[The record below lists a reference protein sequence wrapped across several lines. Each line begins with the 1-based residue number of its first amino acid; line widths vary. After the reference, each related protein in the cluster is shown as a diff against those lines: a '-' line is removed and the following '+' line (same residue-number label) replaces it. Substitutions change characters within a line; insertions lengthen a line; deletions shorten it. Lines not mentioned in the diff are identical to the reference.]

1 MKVRR
6 GELVKVGSLFEKYAK
21 TLKPPQRSVEKMACE
36 VIEAIVGCVLT
47 SEQVSYTVSTRTL
60 YVKAPALLR
69 SEIKL
74 HSNEILE
81 VLRDRLPKEPPLVL
95 L

>member
-1 MKVRR
+1 MKARR

-36 VIEAIVGCVLT
+36 AIQAIVGCVL
-47 SEQVSYTVSTRTL
+47 EDNQVSYTVATRTL
-60 YVKAPALLR
+60 YIKAPALLR

-74 HSNEILE
+74 HGSEILA
-81 VLRDRLPKEPPLVL
+81 VLRDRLPKEPPQVL